1 MSKFKR
7 QFDAFVAARD
17 VRHQLQEVKWK
28 AGNIIN
34 FIQAIEKVLHKV
46 TELQVTSTDN
56 WLQS

>member
-34 FIQAIEKVLHKV
+34 FIQAIEKVLLHKV

-56 WLQS
+56 

>member
-7 QFDAFVAARD
+7 QFGAFVAARD

-34 FIQAIEKVLHKV
+34 FIQAIEKVLLHKV

-56 WLQS
+56 

>member
-7 QFDAFVAARD
+7 QFGAFVAARD

-34 FIQAIEKVLHKV
+34 FIQTIEKVLHKV